1 MTLQRN
7 VALID
12 QLFPGHEHRILQ
24 DTQGELLRLLQ
35 PHVEAYY
42 ANVRPGIVDIHVKL
56 GLDAL
61 IDLEGIW
68 HWEGAAEYMLKR
80 VHDLGKGAYLYQ
92 KNVNAAEVAHSPKHV
107 VLRLERLCKQHN
119 LRAFR
124 SPAGDGM
131 DIMFSLDPLDT
142 YPKFDN
148 EKYIPSD
155 IGYYGIIGT
164 GAARD

>member
-1 MTLQRN
+1 MTLNRN

-12 QLFPGHEHRILQ
+12 QLFPDREHRVLREAQ
-24 DTQGELLRLLQ
+24 SQLLDQLQ
-35 PHVEAYY
+35 PYVEDYY
-42 ANVRPGIVDIHVKL
+42 ANVRPGLTDIHIKL

-68 HWEGAAEYMLKR
+68 HWEGTAEQMVKR

-107 VLRLERLCKQHN
+107 VLRLERLCRQHN

-131 DIMFSLDPLDT
+131 DIMFSLDPLDA